1 MNNNKDK
8 ILDGDNYFYNDH
20 PSQEHFRRNLSG
32 IYFFDKF
39 PNEEERQPTCFEDCT
54 IEKQKEILNSKD
66 LEWVKSLALLLSST
80 LKELGKQFDIVSK
93 KS

>member
-1 MNNNKDK
+1 MDSNNNR
-8 ILDGDNYFYNDH
+8 IMEGDVHFYNDH

-32 IYFFDKF
+32 IYFFDTF

-54 IEKQKEILNSKD
+54 IEKQEEILNSKD
-66 LEWVKSLALLLSST
+66 PEWNKALVLLLSRT

-93 KS
+93 NS